1 VAWHHFFS
9 GFITPSA
16 VYANQTLSIT
26 RPKGIIQ
33 PVLQPTR
40 KINYMSKK
48 FFVAPSILA
57 ADFSRLGEEIALV
70 ENAGADWIHVDI
82 MDGHF
87 VPNMSM
93 GRKALEACK
102 QVTQLPLDVHLMVES
117 PENFIEW
124 YAESG
129 ASHLTVHIEATPN
142 IHQVLQRIRKLGCQA
157 GITLNPGTPSS
168 SLDAVLHMVDLV
180 LVMTVNP
187 GFGAQK
193 FIPEALPKIREIR
206 HKLDQVNPQ
215 AVIQVD
221 GGISSATIDQVI
233 EAGAQV
239 FVAGN
244 AVFKHPGGPE
254 TGVSALKAHFP
265 A

>member
-1 VAWHHFFS
+1 M
-9 GFITPSA
+9 TKQ
-16 VYANQTLSIT
+16 YL
-26 RPKGIIQ
+26 
-33 PVLQPTR
+33 L
-40 KINYMSKK
+40 
-48 FFVAPSILA
+48 APSILS
-57 ADFSRLGEEIALV
+57 ADFSRLGEEIAAI
-70 ENAGADWIHVDI
+70 ENAGADWVHVDI

-93 GRKALEACK
+93 GRKALEACQ
-102 QVTQLPLDVHLMVES
+102 QVTRLPLDVHLMVQA

-129 ASHLTVHIEATPN
+129 ANHLTVHIEASPN
-142 IHQVLQRIRKLGCQA
+142 IHRVLQRIRELGCQV
-157 GITLNPGTPSS
+157 GITLNPGTPAS
-168 SLDAVLHMVDLV
+168 SLDAVLHLVDLV

-193 FIPEALPKIREIR
+193 FLPESLPKIREIR
-206 HKLDQVNPQ
+206 QKLDQVNPD
-215 AVIQVD
+215 ALIQVD
-221 GGISSATIDQVI
+221 GGISPATIDQVI

-244 AVFKHPGGPE
+244 AVFKHPGGPAA
-254 TGVSALKAHFP
+254 GISALKAHFP

>member
-1 VAWHHFFS
+1 MS
-9 GFITPSA
+9 
-16 VYANQTLSIT
+16 
-26 RPKGIIQ
+26 PKY
-33 PVLQPTR
+33 LL
-40 KINYMSKK
+40 
-48 FFVAPSILA
+48 APSILS
-57 ADFSRLGEEIALV
+57 ADFSNLKGAV
-70 ENAGADWIHVDI
+70 ETVEQAGADWIHVDI

-102 QVTQLPLDVHLMVES
+102 RITKLPLDVHLMVQA

-129 ASHLTVHIEATPN
+129 ANHLTVHVEATPN
-142 IHQVLQRIRKLGCQA
+142 LHRVLQRIRELNCQV
-157 GITLNPGTPSS
+157 GVTLNPGTPASA
-168 SLDAVLHMVDLV
+168 LDAVLHMVDLV

-193 FIPEALPKIREIR
+193 FLPESIPKIREIR
-206 HKLDQVNPQ
+206 QRLDQVNPQ

-221 GGISSATIDQVI
+221 GGISSKTIDLVL

-244 AVFKHPGGPE
+244 AVFKHPGGPAA
-254 TGVSALKAHFP
+254 GINALKAHLP
-265 A
+265 N